1 MGLIWHAYGKL
12 PMLCML
18 KSRNC
23 GYAGSFFL
31 EKLFDAVVRQPIFGW
46 QSKDTRM
53 MKRPKQWQ
61 NVVRLALTGLAV
73 LMPSAVLAGFSF
85 TAIEGGKI
93 DLDDWKGSPVLVVN
107 TASLC
112 GYTPQYEDL
121 QALQDTYGLRGLKVL
136 AVPSND
142 FAQELD
148 SDTEVKAFCD
158 ANFGLTLPM
167 TTITPVT
174 GAAAH
179 PFYAW
184 VKGQT
189 GFEPG
194 WNFNK
199 VLLDGQGAVVATW
212 GSGPKPTSSAITNK
226 IEALLQ

>member
-1 MGLIWHAYGKL
+1 MIKRRTTAN
-12 PMLCML
+12 PS
-18 KSRNC
+18 SRNLL
-23 GYAGSFFL
+23 AG
-31 EKLFDAVVRQPIFGW
+31 VVAA
-46 QSKDTRM
+46 
-53 MKRPKQWQ
+53 
-61 NVVRLALTGLAV
+61 ALILPTA
-73 LMPSAVLAGFSF
+73 ALAGFTF
-85 TAIEGGKI
+85 TSIEGGKI
-93 DLDDWKGSPVLVVN
+93 DLDDWRGNPVLVVN

-121 QALQDTYGLRGLKVL
+121 QVLQDTYGPRGLKVL

-148 SDTEVKAFCD
+148 SEKEVKAFCD

-167 TTITPVT
+167 TTITLVT

-179 PFYAW
+179 PFFTW

-189 GFEPG
+189 GFAPD

-199 VLLDGQGAVVATW
+199 VLLDGQGEVVATW
-212 GSGPKPTSSAITNK
+212 GSGPKPTSTAITGK

>member
-1 MGLIWHAYGKL
+1 VACSAYLQGQAVKEAIMAKPQKQFSTPIL
-12 PMLCML
+12 
-18 KSRNC
+18 
-23 GYAGSFFL
+23 
-31 EKLFDAVVRQPIFGW
+31 AVVAAVAFG
-46 QSKDTRM
+46 
-53 MKRPKQWQ
+53 
-61 NVVRLALTGLAV
+61 V
-73 LMPSAVLAGFSF
+73 PSAVLAADFTF
-85 TAIEGGKI
+85 TAIEGGNI
-93 DLDDWKGSPVLVVN
+93 DLADWRGHPVLVVN

-121 QALQDTYGLRGLKVL
+121 QALQDTYGARGLKVL

-174 GAAAH
+174 GGAAH

-189 GFEPG
+189 GFEPD

-199 VLLDGQGAVVATW
+199 VLLNGEGAVVATW
-212 GSGPKPTSSAITNK
+212 GSGPKPTGGAITK
-226 IEALLQ
+226 QIEALLQ

>member
-1 MGLIWHAYGKL
+1 MLMANFLRTATQYHATVVIL
-12 PMLCML
+12 ML
-18 KSRNC
+18 
-23 GYAGSFFL
+23 F
-31 EKLFDAVVRQPIFGW
+31 VVGC
-46 QSKDTRM
+46 S
-53 MKRPKQWQ
+53 
-61 NVVRLALTGLAV
+61 LTGKPGGLCFVQLKKECAMTNS
-73 LMPSAVLAGFSF
+73 LQMPSKILRPVLVAAAIALPSAALAGFSF
-85 TAIEGGKI
+85 TAIEGGQI
-93 DLDDWKGSPVLVVN
+93 NLDAWRGHPVLVVN

-121 QALQDTYGLRGLKVL
+121 QALQDTYGARGLKVL

-148 SDTEVKAFCD
+148 SDAAVKDFCD

-174 GAAAH
+174 GASAH

-199 VLLDGQGAVVATW
+199 VLLDGQGAVVKTW
-212 GSGPKPTSSAITNK
+212 GSGPKPTGAAITNR

>member
-1 MGLIWHAYGKL
+1 MIFYSS
-12 PMLCML
+12 PPV
-18 KSRNC
+18 
-23 GYAGSFFL
+23 FL
-31 EKLFDAVVRQPIFGW
+31 QRLTRGIVV
-46 QSKDTRM
+46 
-53 MKRPKQWQ
+53 
-61 NVVRLALTGLAV
+61 LAAAFWPGLA
-73 LMPSAVLAGFSF
+73 AAGFTFSS
-85 TAIEGGKI
+85 IDGGEI
-93 DLDDWKGSPVLVVN
+93 DLDSWRGHPVLVVN

-121 QALQDTYGLRGLKVL
+121 QKLQDSYNAKGLKVL

-148 SDTEVKAFCD
+148 SEQAVKEFCD
-158 ANFGLTLPM
+158 VNYGLTIAM

-174 GAAAH
+174 GAKAH

-199 VLLDGQGAVVATW
+199 VLLDGQGQVVDTW
-212 GSGPKPTSSAITNK
+212 GSGPKPTSGAITNK

>member
-1 MGLIWHAYGKL
+1 MTLSFAKL
-12 PMLCML
+12 SNAICV
-18 KSRNC
+18 
-23 GYAGSFFL
+23 AVAAFAATV
-31 EKLFDAVVRQPIFGW
+31 LF
-46 QSKDTRM
+46 
-53 MKRPKQWQ
+53 
-61 NVVRLALTGLAV
+61 
-73 LMPSAVLAGFSF
+73 SATTALAGFTF

-93 DLDDWKGSPVLVVN
+93 SLDDWHGKPVLVVN

-112 GYTPQYEDL
+112 GYTPQYADL
-121 QALQDTYGLRGLKVL
+121 QKLQDTYAARGLVVL

-148 SDTEVKAFCD
+148 SEKKVKAFCD

-167 TTITPVT
+167 TTITEVT
-174 GAAAH
+174 GKNAH

-189 GFEPG
+189 GFEPQ

-199 VLLDGQGAVVATW
+199 VLLDGKGAVVATW
-212 GSGPKPTSSAITNK
+212 GSGPNPMSGEITSK

>member
-1 MGLIWHAYGKL
+1 MTRRVANVPKASALAFAGVGALIL
-12 PMLCML
+12 LL
-18 KSRNC
+18 
-23 GYAGSFFL
+23 
-31 EKLFDAVVRQPIFGW
+31 
-46 QSKDTRM
+46 
-53 MKRPKQWQ
+53 
-61 NVVRLALTGLAV
+61 
-73 LMPSAVLAGFSF
+73 PSAALAGFTF
-85 TAIEGGKI
+85 MAIEGGQI
-93 DLDDWKGSPVLVVN
+93 DLDDWRGKPVLVVN

-121 QALQDTYGLRGLKVL
+121 QALQETFGARGLKVL

-148 SDTEVKAFCD
+148 SETEVKAFCD
-158 ANFGLTLPM
+158 ANFDLTLPM

-174 GAAAH
+174 GTSAH

-184 VKGQT
+184 VKAQT

-212 GSGPKPTSSAITNK
+212 GSGPKPTSAAITSK
-226 IEALLQ
+226 IEVLLQ

>member
-1 MGLIWHAYGKL
+1 MAKPQKQVSNPILAAVAFGL
-12 PMLCML
+12 
-18 KSRNC
+18 
-23 GYAGSFFL
+23 
-31 EKLFDAVVRQPIFGW
+31 
-46 QSKDTRM
+46 
-53 MKRPKQWQ
+53 
-61 NVVRLALTGLAV
+61 
-73 LMPSAVLAGFSF
+73 PSAAFAAGFTF
-85 TAIEGGKI
+85 TAIEGGTI
-93 DLDDWKGSPVLVVN
+93 DLAQWRGHPVLVVN

-121 QALQDTYGLRGLKVL
+121 QALQDTYGARGLKVL

-174 GAAAH
+174 GGAAH
-179 PFYAW
+179 PFYTW

-199 VLLDGQGAVVATW
+199 VLLNKDGAVVATW
-212 GSGPKPTSSAITNK
+212 GSGPKPTGSAITK
-226 IEALLQ
+226 QIEALLQ

>member
-1 MGLIWHAYGKL
+1 MTKSLAGLSKTMRAGVAAIATLL
-12 PMLCML
+12 PT
-18 KSRNC
+18 
-23 GYAGSFFL
+23 A
-31 EKLFDAVVRQPIFGW
+31 A
-46 QSKDTRM
+46 
-53 MKRPKQWQ
+53 
-61 NVVRLALTGLAV
+61 
-73 LMPSAVLAGFSF
+73 LAGFTF
-85 TAIEGGKI
+85 TSIDGGKI
-93 DLDDWKGSPVLVVN
+93 DLDAWRGSPVLVVN

-121 QALQDTYGLRGLKVL
+121 QALQDAYGPRGLKVL

-148 SDTEVKAFCD
+148 SEAEVKAFCD

-174 GAAAH
+174 GATAH

-184 VKGQT
+184 VKAQS

-199 VLLDGQGAVVATW
+199 VLLDGQGQVVETW
-212 GSGPKPTSSAITNK
+212 GSGPKPTGAAITK
-226 IEALLQ
+226 RIETLLQ

>member
-1 MGLIWHAYGKL
+1 MTPDFRRLRKAL
-12 PMLCML
+12 
-18 KSRNC
+18 
-23 GYAGSFFL
+23 
-31 EKLFDAVVRQPIFGW
+31 QP
-46 QSKDTRM
+46 
-53 MKRPKQWQ
+53 
-61 NVVRLALTGLAV
+61 VLTVA
-73 LMPSAVLAGFSF
+73 AGFLPTAAMAGFTF
-85 TAIEGGKI
+85 TAIEGGQI
-93 DLDDWKGSPVLVVN
+93 DLDAWRGHPVLVVN

-121 QALQDTYGLRGLKVL
+121 QTLQDTYGGRGLKVL

-148 SDTEVKAFCD
+148 SEAAVKEFCD
-158 ANFGLTLPM
+158 VNFGLTLPM

-199 VLLDGQGAVVATW
+199 VLLDAQGAVVETW
-212 GSGPKPTSSAITNK
+212 GSGPKPTGVAITRK
-226 IEALLQ
+226 IEALLP

>member
-1 MGLIWHAYGKL
+1 MLMSKFPSPGSENHAIVVLKALILQCLQFDGGVTRLIFRASDK
-12 PMLCML
+12 
-18 KSRNC
+18 
-23 GYAGSFFL
+23 
-31 EKLFDAVVRQPIFGW
+31 DAVMI
-46 QSKDTRM
+46 D
-53 MKRPKQWQ
+53 RPKATKT
-61 NVVRLALTGLAV
+61 RLRSGLAGMATAAMI
-73 LMPSAVLAGFSF
+73 LPTAAMAGFTF
-85 TAIEGGKI
+85 TAIEGGNI
-93 DLDDWKGSPVLVVN
+93 DLGDWRGNPVLVVN

-121 QALQDTYGLRGLKVL
+121 QALQDTYGPRGLKVL

-148 SDTEVKAFCD
+148 SETEVKAFCD

-167 TTITPVT
+167 TTITPVS
-174 GAAAH
+174 GAEAH

-189 GFEPG
+189 GFEPE

-199 VLLDGQGAVVATW
+199 VLLDGQGDVVATW
-212 GSGPKPTSSAITNK
+212 GSGPKPTSAAITNK

>member
-1 MGLIWHAYGKL
+1 MKIASG
-12 PMLCML
+12 
-18 KSRNC
+18 SVRN
-23 GYAGSFFL
+23 AL
-31 EKLFDAVVRQPIFGW
+31 HHTAAAAAVAAA
-46 QSKDTRM
+46 M
-53 MKRPKQWQ
+53 M
-61 NVVRLALTGLAV
+61 VV
-73 LMPSAVLAGFSF
+73 PSVALAGFTF

-93 DLDDWKGSPVLVVN
+93 DLEDWRGNPVLVVN

-121 QALQDTYGLRGLKVL
+121 QTLQDTYGARGLKVL

-142 FAQELD
+142 FAQELN
-148 SDTEVKAFCD
+148 SETEVKAFCD

-174 GAAAH
+174 GAGAH
-179 PFYAW
+179 PFYTW

-189 GFEPG
+189 GFEPD

-212 GSGPKPTSSAITNK
+212 GSGPKPMGDAITKK

>member
-1 MGLIWHAYGKL
+1 MTILAKRMRRAAQHTGAAIV
-12 PMLCML
+12 
-18 KSRNC
+18 
-23 GYAGSFFL
+23 
-31 EKLFDAVVRQPIFGW
+31 AVV
-46 QSKDTRM
+46 M
-53 MKRPKQWQ
+53 
-61 NVVRLALTGLAV
+61 LL
-73 LMPSAVLAGFSF
+73 PSAALAGYTF

-93 DLDDWKGSPVLVVN
+93 DLDDWRGSPVLVVN

-121 QALQDTYGLRGLKVL
+121 QVLQDTYGARGLKVL

-148 SDTEVKAFCD
+148 SETEVKAFCD
-158 ANFGLTLPM
+158 ANFGLTVPM

-184 VKGQT
+184 VKAQT

-199 VLLDGQGAVVATW
+199 VLLDGQGKVIATW
-212 GSGPKPTSSAITNK
+212 GSGPKPTGPAITKK